1 MNLTPPELSLAPL
14 KNAISSLKR
23 SLEQPKDEYTRDSSI
38 QRFEYTFELSWK
50 TLKRYFSWNQG
61 LDESN
66 IRNLFREAG
75 KQSLIQSVE
84 QWFGFHRSRNKT
96 SYIYSEK
103 VAEEVYETAKE
114 FLPEVEFLQSQLE
127 KVLKS

>member
-1 MNLTPPELSLAPL
+1 MVQILIL
-14 KNAISSLKR
+14 KTEIR
-23 SLEQPKDEYTRDSSI
+23 SLRPSS
-38 QRFEYTFELSWK
+38 RNSTVEFLGGSLLSWK
-50 TLKRYFSWNQG
+50 TLKRYFSWNQN

-75 KQSLIQSVE
+75 KQRFIQSVE
-84 QWFGFHRSRNKT
+84 QWFEFHRSRNKT
-96 SYIYSEK
+96 NHIYSEK

-127 KVLKS
+127 RVLKS

>member
-50 TLKRYFSWNQG
+50 TLKRYFSWNQS

-96 SYIYSEK
+96 SHIYSEK